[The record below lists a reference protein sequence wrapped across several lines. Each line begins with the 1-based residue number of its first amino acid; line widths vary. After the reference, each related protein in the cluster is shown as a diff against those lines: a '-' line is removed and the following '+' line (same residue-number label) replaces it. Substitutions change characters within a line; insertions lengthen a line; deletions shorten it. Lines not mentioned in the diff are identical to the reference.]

1 MGDTECESLDYR
13 VPVVVVLVWP
23 GDPPQNAVYSYT
35 PSVLKEER
43 IGDSN
48 NPVINRCL
56 TCEEL

>member
-23 GDPPQNAVYSYT
+23 GVPPQNAVNSYT
-35 PSVLKEER
+35 PSVRNEGR
-43 IGDSN
+43 IGASN
-48 NPVINRCL
+48 NLVMNHCL